1 MPRILITSALPY
13 INGVKHLG
21 TLAGSMLPADVYAR
35 FQRARGRE
43 TLYICATDEHG
54 TPTELAAAAA
64 GQDPAAFC
72 AEQHQVQHDLGRR
85 FGLSWDHFGR
95 SSSPQNHR
103 LTQRFA
109 QTLWEHGFLEERVTQ
124 QVYSNA
130 DQRFLPDRYV
140 IGTCPHCGYGAAR
153 GDQCENCTRVL
164 DPADLINPRSA
175 VSGSTDI
182 EIRGSK
188 HLFLRQSLFSDRLR
202 EWIQD
207 KQYPRGMPP
216 GRTNVVG
223 QQTQPI
229 SYPNTWPLL
238 VTSIALKWL
247 DEGLQDR
254 GITRDLEWG
263 VPVNAFEW
271 GPNPEGA
278 TPDIEGLAGKVFYVW
293 FDAPIEY
300 IAATWEW
307 ADAEASEA
315 GRDPPADA
323 VWERWWRGRAAAD
336 VSYVEF
342 MGKDNVPFHT
352 VGFPCTLIG
361 VNERRGADG
370 AWTPANP
377 EPWKLVDRLKG
388 FNWLDYYGG
397 KFSTSQQRGVFMD
410 HALELLPPDYWRWWV
425 SANAPEGSDAT
436 FTWEQFQAQVN
447 ADLADVL
454 GNFVNRILKFTES
467 RFEGVVPDGGEPG
480 ELEARLYADVTA
492 KLAELTGLM
501 EDIELR
507 KSAQALRQLWVLG
520 NGYLTEAAPWTAVK
534 TDRDRAAVAVRTGLN
549 LVALFA
555 KVCEPFIPFA
565 AETIAGAV
573 GEGFPGRWPEGEG
586 AALLQ
591 ILEPGRPVKAPEV
604 LFRKVED
611 GQVAEW
617 LARFGGPEPVE
628 A

>member
-1 MPRILITSALPY
+1 MSRILITSALPY
-13 INGVKHLG
+13 INGIKHLG

-54 TPTELAAAAA
+54 TPTELAAAEL
-64 GQDPAAFC
+64 GQDPASFC
-72 AEQHQVQHDLGRR
+72 AEQHRVQHDLGRA

-109 QTLWEHGFLEERVTQ
+109 QTLWEAGFIEERVTQ

-130 DQRFLPDRYV
+130 DKRFLPDRYV
-140 IGTCPHCGYGAAR
+140 IGTCPHCGYEAAR

-164 DPADLINPRSA
+164 DPADLLKPRSA
-175 VSGSTDI
+175 VSGSEDI

-188 HLFLRQSLFSDRLR
+188 HLFLRQSLFAGKLR
-202 EWIQD
+202 HWIESKRQAW
-207 KQYPRGMPP
+207 
-216 GRTNVVG
+216 
-223 QQTQPI
+223 
-229 SYPNTWPLL
+229 PNL

-271 GPNPEGA
+271 GPNPEGR

-307 ADAEASEA
+307 AEARAQEA
-315 GRDPPADA
+315 GRGPAQDA
-323 VWERWWRGRAAAD
+323 EWERWWRGEEASD
-336 VSYVEF
+336 VTYVEF

-361 VNERRGADG
+361 VNERLAADG
-370 AWTPANP
+370 TWSTV
-377 EPWKLVDRLKG
+377 EDRPWKLVDQLKG

-397 KFSTSQQRGVFMD
+397 KFSTSLKRGVFMD
-410 HALELLPPDYWRWWV
+410 HALELLPADYWRWWV
-425 SANAPEGSDAT
+425 TANTPETSDAT

-454 GNFVNRILKFTES
+454 GNFVNRILKFTEN
-467 RFEGVVPDGGEPG
+467 RFDGVVPEGGEPG
-480 ELEARLYADVTA
+480 ALEAKLEDEVLA
-492 KLAELTGLM
+492 KLRELTGHL
-501 EDIELR
+501 EDREFR
-507 KSAQALRQLWVLG
+507 KASTALRQLWVLG
-520 NGYLTEAAPWTAVK
+520 NQYLTEAAPWTAIK
-534 TDRDRAAVAVRTGLN
+534 TDRDRAAVSVRYGLN

-555 KVCEPFIPFA
+555 RVSEPFIPFA
-565 AETIAGAV
+565 AEKIALAV
-573 GEGFPGRWPEGEG
+573 GEGFPGRWPSLDGEG
-586 AALLQ
+586 VLAALP
-591 ILEPGRPVKAPEV
+591 PGRPVQAPEV

-611 GQVAEW
+611 VQVAEW
-617 LARFGGPEPVE
+617 VARFGGAE
-628 A
+628 AG